1 MNNNKYKILL
11 VEDEGNILNFVT
23 ALLEANDYRVISA
36 KSYASA
42 KTMYASHIPDLV
54 ILDLGLPDKDG
65 SVLLKE
71 IRAKDLTPVIVL
83 SARSE
88 EREKVK
94 MLDMGA
100 NDYIT
105 KPFGSEELLARVR
118 AALRN
123 SRHSMNAG
131 YLPGGKNDKL
141 QSWMQ
146 PIFDNLEYLLEGSSG
161 NSRQNPERQVSNL
174 VNKGTLQLEAI
185 TYIRGRSIPE
195 HFVIIDEAQNLTPH
209 EVKTIISRAGEGT
222 KMVLT
227 GDPQQ
232 IDNPYLDASSNG
244 LSVTVEQFKNEKI
257 HGHVTLRKSE
267 RSELAALAAR
277 LL

>member
-1 MNNNKYKILL
+1 MNNKYKILL
-11 VEDEGNILNFVT
+11 VEDEGNSLNFVT
-23 ALLEANDYRVISA
+23 ALLEANDYRVISE
-36 KSYASA
+36 KNYANA
-42 KTMYASHIPDLV
+42 KTMYASHIQDLV

-71 IRAKDLTPVIVL
+71 IRTKELTPVIVL

-131 YLPGGKNDKL
+131 YLPGGKFNVGGLVIDYDARRVC
-141 QSWMQ
+141 
-146 PIFDNLEYLLEGSSG
+146 IFDEEIKLTQTEYNIVAFLSENCGKMMTYS
-161 NSRQNPERQVSNL
+161 
-174 VNKGTLQLEAI
+174 AI
-185 TYIRGRSIPE
+185 IKAVWREYP
-195 HFVIIDEAQNLTPH
+195 D
-209 EVKTIISRAGEGT
+209 
-222 KMVLT
+222 
-227 GDPQQ
+227 
-232 IDNPYLDASSNG
+232 DASIKTWQVNMANIRKKFGTQLGEVSYITNELGVGYRMNG
-244 LSVTVEQFKNEKI
+244 DK
-257 HGHVTLRKSE
+257 
-267 RSELAALAAR
+267 
-277 LL
+277 